1 MKMILGID
9 ISKNYLDVAY
19 RQGKTYGHQHYD
31 QNDFGSAAV
40 IAKDFEGHEL
50 HVVMEV
56 TGTYGMKLA
65 HGFYELGIPVSM
77 VNPLCIKR
85 FGQMKLR
92 RSKTDAYDACLI
104 AEYGETQDL
113 ELWHPKAKEQECLAQ
128 IMRTMADLQKMKTEL
143 KNRQEAASKLA
154 FREQSCESALASVL
168 SQVQSEIA
176 HLKDQMK
183 EILQQAFHDAN
194 IRLQSIPGVGEVT
207 AGAILA
213 HCGQFELFQRASQ
226 AVAFAGLN
234 PSPHQSGTSVRGR
247 GGISKRGHADLR
259 ALLYMGALSAI
270 RYNEPC
276 RALYLRLL
284 EKGKPKRVALVAV
297 AHKLLRQAFGVLK
310 GGTTFQQNYS
320 EIGGILHSTS
330 E

>member
-1 MKMILGID
+1 MKIVLGVD

-19 RQGKTYGHQHYD
+19 RQENVYSQIHYD
-31 QNDFGSAAV
+31 HNETGSAAV
-40 IAKDFEGHEL
+40 IARDFEGHEL

-92 RSKTDAYDACLI
+92 RAKTDAYDACLI
-104 AEYGETQDL
+104 AEYGESQKL
-113 ELWHPKAKEQECLAQ
+113 ELWSPKANEQEQLMQ
-128 IMRTMADLQKMKTEL
+128 IIRTLADLQKMKTEL
-143 KNRQEAASKLA
+143 KNRNEAASKLGT
-154 FREQSCESALASVL
+154 RQINCQEALQRVL
-168 SQVQSEIA
+168 AQVHSEIMN
-176 HLKDQMK
+176 LKRQMK
-183 EILQQAFHDAN
+183 VILRHSFQQANAW
-194 IRLQSIPGVGEVT
+194 LQSIPGVGEVT

-213 HCGQFELFQRASQ
+213 HCGQFETFQRASQ
-226 AVAFAGLN
+226 VVAFAGLN
-234 PSPHQSGTSVRGR
+234 PSPYQSGSSVRGR

-259 ALLYMGALSAI
+259 ALLYMGAMSAI

-284 EKGKPKRVALVAV
+284 EQGKAKRVALVAV

-310 GGTTFQQNYS
+310 SGQSFQQNYS
-320 EIGGILHSTS
+320 KM
-330 E
+330 